1 MLSILKS
8 IYLKGLEGILVNV
21 EVDVA
26 KGLTAWDT
34 VGLPDESVRES
45 KERVKTAVRNSG
57 FELTTKR
64 VVINLAPADV
74 KKGGAYFD
82 LPIALGAI
90 LSSETEGAERIN
102 TTKLNST
109 AFVGELSLEGKLNS
123 INGILPICIEA
134 RKLGFK
140 RIIIPFENLN
150 EVSIIDGIDIYG
162 AKNLREV
169 FLFLIAEEKYV
180 LPKNDKG
187 RDYWNE
193 LILKSKTLSIDFS
206 EVKGQENIKRA
217 LEIAAAGN
225 HNILLIGSP
234 GARKNNACKKI
245 ANNFAWFNFWRIL
258 GNY

>member
-90 LSSETEGAERIN
+90 LSSEEDGTKRISKEILE
-102 TTKLNST
+102 TT
-109 AFVGELSLEGKLNS
+109 AFIGELSLDGKLNK
-123 INGILPICIEA
+123 INGILPICI
-134 RKLGFK
+134 
-140 RIIIPFENLN
+140 
-150 EVSIIDGIDIYG
+150 
-162 AKNLREV
+162 
-169 FLFLIAEEKYV
+169 
-180 LPKNDKG
+180 
-187 RDYWNE
+187 
-193 LILKSKTLSIDFS
+193 
-206 EVKGQENIKRA
+206 
-217 LEIAAAGN
+217 
-225 HNILLIGSP
+225 
-234 GARKNNACKKI
+234 
-245 ANNFAWFNFWRIL
+245 
-258 GNY
+258 

>member
-21 EVDVA
+21 EVDVG

-90 LSSETEGAERIN
+90 LSSEENGAEKID
-102 TTKLNST
+102 KQELLNT
-109 AFVGELSLEGKLNS
+109 AFVGELSLDGKLNKIS
-123 INGILPICIEA
+123 GILPICIEA
-134 RKLGFK
+134 RKLGIK
-140 RIIIPFENLN
+140 RIVIPLSNLE
-150 EVSIIDGIDIYG
+150 EVCVIDGIEIYG
-162 AKNLREV
+162 AQNLREV
-169 FLFLIAEEKYV
+169 FLFLVNEERFPLV
-180 LPKNDKG
+180 KNERG
-187 RDYWNE
+187 REYWNE
-193 LILKSKTLSIDFS
+193 LVLQSAQLPIDFS
-206 EVKGQENIKRA
+206 EVRGQENIKRA
-217 LEIAAAGN
+217 MEIAAAGS

-234 GARKNNACKKI
+234 GARKNYAC
-245 ANNFAWFNFWRIL
+245 
-258 GNY
+258 

>member
-34 VGLPDESVRES
+34 VGLPDESVKES

-82 LPIALGAI
+82 LPIALWAI
-90 LSSETEGAERIN
+90 LSSAEDGAERIDRQELL
-102 TTKLNST
+102 TT
-109 AFVGELSLEGKLNS
+109 AFVGELSLDGKLNKIS
-123 INGILPICIEA
+123 GILPICIEA
-134 RKLGFK
+134 RKLGIK
-140 RIIIPFENLN
+140 RIVIPLDNLE
-150 EVSIIDGIDIYG
+150 EVCVIDGIEVYG
-162 AKNLREV
+162 AQNLRKV
-169 FLFLIAEEKYV
+169 FLFLVDEERFPLV
-180 LPKNDKG
+180 KNERG

-193 LILKSKTLSIDFS
+193 LVTQSEQLAIDFS

-217 LEIAAAGN
+217 MEIAAAGC

-234 GARKNNACKKI
+234 GARKNNAGKEV
-245 ANNFAWFNFWRIL
+245 ADNFT
-258 GNY
+258 